1 MQHPPP
7 ARRREAKPD
16 APASPPRRPD
26 PEPALAATRTD
37 DLTPSPETRHG
48 NSAVVSAEIPIS
60 ADDYPLTALVDTGAD
75 FSVMSSQLAGR
86 LRKVVT
92 PWTGPAIRSAGGH
105 LLTPIGVCTARIKIR
120 DAYFPACFLVLREC
134 SKPLIL
140 GLDFLYEYGAIID
153 LRELL
158 VTLSTNRAVKTEAQ
172 PRCMALRLC
181 DGHVTLPPGASVFVT
196 VKCDSDF
203 TC

>member
-1 MQHPPP
+1 
-7 ARRREAKPD
+7 
-16 APASPPRRPD
+16 
-26 PEPALAATRTD
+26 
-37 DLTPSPETRHG
+37 
-48 NSAVVSAEIPIS
+48 
-60 ADDYPLTALVDTGAD
+60 
-75 FSVMSSQLAGR
+75 MSSQLAGR

-92 PWTGPAIRSAGGH
+92 PWSGPAIRSAGGH
-105 LLTPIGVCTARIKIR
+105 LLTPLGVCTARIKIR

-158 VTLSTNRAVKTEAQ
+158 VTFSTNRAVITEAE

-181 DGHVTLPPGASVFVT
+181 DGHVTLPPRASVFVS

-203 TC
+203 TCGIAEANVPLLLERQISVARGVVEIRNYRTDILLTNFSAAPQHLHQKTDVFYLTEIAGID